1 MENGPEHIPKQM
13 IQLDAKDSNRFF
25 LKVAEYQV
33 IHRSIPYI
41 PLPISGGGRA
51 IEVGIAHHDYP
62 KMMRDCLKMAH
73 CTGCYRMLPAQFQW
87 SSDSFPSKCSAY
99 FGTLFLVG
107 RMPIYTHLT
116 SFDII

>member
-33 IHRSIPYI
+33 IHRSNPYI

-73 CTGCYRMLPAQFQW
+73 CTGCYRMLPMVIRFFPIKMQRLFWDTVFGW
-87 SSDSFPSKCSAY
+87 SNA
-99 FGTLFLVG
+99 
-107 RMPIYTHLT
+107 HLYP
-116 SFDII
+116 FNII